1 MTTSC
6 VFIVCVCIYYI
17 HFIYWNQSDVI
28 TVYVLRLWIPAW
40 ARNPMKFFFHPHR
53 TVQVLFLC
61 QVISQVKLNT
71 WLSGDESQRIIKLC
85 GLSRINS
92 FHHNSHPGQKLWTG
106 VFSEHRD
113 KLEPARVNMTQCFSE
128 VKKHTMNRSLIKTY
142 HGSQFIWDVSHT
154 VISTDALIMGHCV
167 WMALQLPVRY
177 RWYLTMCTSVRYHDE
192 VLPSHFNRA
201 HFPVTN
207 RSKILKCYQTNGA

>member
-71 WLSGDESQRIIKLC
+71 WLSGDESQRITKLC

-92 FHHNSHPGQKLWTG
+92 FHHNSHPGQNLWTG
-106 VFSEHRD
+106 VFREHRD

-167 WMALQLPVRY
+167 YEWRY
-177 RWYLTMCTSVRYHDE
+177 NSQWGTGGTSQRGRQCATMTKCCLVTSTELISLWQIGLRY
-192 VLPSHFNRA
+192 
-201 HFPVTN
+201 
-207 RSKILKCYQTNGA
+207 